1 MKTNLLVK
9 DIMTKEVIT
18 LQLDDSL
25 ELAEKLFDRYKIRHI
40 PVIKSGL
47 LKGMVSKTD
56 LMRISFL
63 DSLSDTESTV
73 DEAIYQMFSV
83 EQIMIKNVQTVHL
96 NTSVKEATELFITK
110 EYHALP
116 VVDNDKLVG
125 IITTT
130 DILRHYLNT
139 CGC

>member
-1 MKTNLLVK
+1 
-9 DIMTKEVIT
+9 MTKEVIT

>member
-1 MKTNLLVK
+1 MKANLLVK

-25 ELAEKLFDRYKIRHI
+25 ETAEKLFDRYKIRHL
-40 PVIKSGL
+40 PVVKAGI

-63 DSLSDTESTV
+63 DSLSDSESTV

-83 EQIMIKNVQTVHL
+83 NQIMIKNIQSIHL
-96 NTSVKEATELFITK
+96 NASVKEATELFITK
-110 EYHALP
+110 EFHALP
-116 VVDNDKLVG
+116 VINEDKLVG

-130 DILRHYLNT
+130 DILKHFLST
-139 CGC
+139 CNC

>member
-18 LQLDDSL
+18 LHQNDSL
-25 ELAEKLFDRYKIRHI
+25 ELAERLFNQHRIRHL
-40 PVIKSGL
+40 PVVNEGV

-83 EQIMIKNVQTVHL
+83 EQIMIKNIQTV
-96 NTSVKEATELFITK
+96 NWNASIKEVTELLISK
-110 EYHALP
+110 EFHALP
-116 VVDNDKLVG
+116 VVVEDKLVG
-125 IITTT
+125 ILTTT
-130 DILRHYLNT
+130 DILKYFLNT
-139 CGC
+139 CKC

>member
-1 MKTNLLVK
+1 
-9 DIMTKEVIT
+9 MTKEVIT
-18 LQLDDSL
+18 LQLEDSL

-40 PVIKSGL
+40 PVIKAGI

-56 LMRISFL
+56 LLRISFL
-63 DSLSDTESTV
+63 DSLSDAESIV

-83 EQIMIKNVQTVHL
+83 DQIMIRNIQTIHL
-96 NTSVKEATELFITK
+96 NASVKEVTELFITK

-116 VVDNDKLVG
+116 VVDEDKLVG

-130 DILRHYLNT
+130 DVLRHFLKT
-139 CGC
+139 CNC